1 MAAAAPRRVEVATVR
16 IWGADVGAVAWN
28 QDRGVAEFE
37 YDPAWVRG
45 GLELAPLTLPL
56 RPGIFSFP
64 QLNRDT
70 FNGLPGLLADSLPD
84 RFGNRIIDVWL
95 ARQGRSRRD
104 FTPIER
110 LCYVG
115 TRGMGA
121 LEFRPAIGPRALKAV
136 PIEVTELTDLASD
149 ILRHRT
155 SWAASLT
162 GERAEAINTII
173 RVGTSA
179 GGNRAKAVIAWNP
192 KTGAVLSG
200 QVPAPE
206 GFEPWILKFDG
217 VADAA
222 LGDPQGFGRVEYA
235 YHRMARAAGIEMA
248 DCRLLEEG
256 GRAHFMTRR
265 FDRRGNEKVHMQ
277 SLCAIDHMDWN
288 AAGEYGYEQAFLVI
302 QRLKLGFPA
311 AREMYRRM
319 VFNVLAR
326 NQDDHTRNIAFLM
339 DRDGAW
345 QLSPAFDV
353 VWAYN
358 PAGTWTNRH
367 QMSVNG
373 KRDDFTRADLLQAAK
388 SAGIKDA
395 PALIEQAEAAVA
407 KWPSFS
413 GECGVPRELA
423 AQIGRT
429 HRRLAAEGS

>member
-1 MAAAAPRRVEVATVR
+1 VEVATVR

-28 QDRGVAEFE
+28 QERGVGEFE
-37 YDPAWVRG
+37 YDPAWVRAG
-45 GLELAPLTLPL
+45 RELAPLTLPV

-64 QLNRDT
+64 QLNRET

-84 RFGNRIIDVWL
+84 RFGNRIIDIWL
-95 ARQGRSRRD
+95 ARQGRSARD

-121 LEFRPAIGPRALKAV
+121 LEFRPTIGPRALKAV
-136 PIEVTELTDLASD
+136 PIEITELTHLASD

-155 SWAASLT
+155 SWAANLK
-162 GERAEAINTII
+162 GDRAEALNTII
-173 RVGTSA
+173 LVGTSA

-192 KTGAVLSG
+192 KTGVVLSG

-217 VADAA
+217 VEDSQ

-235 YHRMARAAGIEMA
+235 YHRMAVAAGIEMA
-248 DCRLLEEG
+248 DCRLMEEG

-265 FDRRGNEKVHMQ
+265 FDRLGNEKVHMQ
-277 SLCAIDHMDWN
+277 SLCAIDHMDFN
-288 AAGEYGYEQAFLVI
+288 AAGEYGYEQAFLVV

-311 AREMYRRM
+311 LRELYRRM
-319 VFNVLAR
+319 VFNVLSR

-339 DRDGAW
+339 DRDGTWRLA
-345 QLSPAFDV
+345 PAFDV
-353 VWAYN
+353 VWAFN
-358 PAGTWTNRH
+358 PAGSWTNRH

-373 KRDDFTRADLLQAAK
+373 KRDDFSKADLMLVAK
-388 SAGIKDA
+388 SFGIKDA
-395 PALIEQAEAAVA
+395 VALIEQAATAVA
-407 KWPSFS
+407 QWPSVS
-413 GECGVPRELA
+413 AEAGVPRELA
-423 AQIGRT
+423 EQIGKT
-429 HRRLAAEGS
+429 HRRLTAGRR

>member
-1 MAAAAPRRVEVATVR
+1 MAATIRRVEVATVR
-16 IWGADVGAVAWN
+16 IWDTNVGAVAWN
-28 QDRGVAEFE
+28 RARGVAEFE
-37 YDPAWVRG
+37 YDPGFIGTGR
-45 GLELAPLTLPL
+45 ELAPLTLPL

-64 QLNRDT
+64 QLNPRT

-84 RFGNRIIDVWL
+84 RFGNRIIDIWL
-95 ARQGRSRRD
+95 ARQGRSARD

-115 TRGMGA
+115 TQGMGA

-136 PIEVTELTDLASD
+136 PIEITELTHLATE

-155 SWAASLT
+155 SWAANLK
-162 GERAEAINTII
+162 GNRAEAINTII

-200 QVPAPE
+200 QVPAPQ

-217 VADAA
+217 VEDAQ

-235 YHRMARAAGIEMA
+235 YHRMAVTAGIEMA
-248 DCRLLEEG
+248 ECRLMEES

-277 SLCAIDHMDWN
+277 SLCAIDHMDFN
-288 AAGEYGYEQAFLVI
+288 AAGEYGYEQAFLVV

-311 AREMYRRM
+311 MRELYRRM
-319 VFNVLAR
+319 VFNVLSR
-326 NQDDHTRNIAFLM
+326 NQDDHTRNLAFLM
-339 DRDGAW
+339 GRDGAW
-345 QLSPAFDV
+345 ELGPAFDV

-358 PAGTWTNRH
+358 PTGSWTNRH
-367 QMSVNG
+367 QMSING
-373 KRDDFTRADLLQAAK
+373 KRDDFSRADLLQVARAFGIRDAA
-388 SAGIKDA
+388 AI
-395 PALIEQAEAAVA
+395 IEQVAESVA
-407 KWPSFS
+407 RWPSFS
-413 GECGVPRELA
+413 ADAAVPRGLA
-423 AQIGRT
+423 ERIGRT
-429 HRRLAAEGS
+429 HRRLRR